1 LDEWDQEAIHGRAQA
16 AGSVGPAIELLFSDM
31 QRVSPTVPPAALG
44 LAVVCA
50 ALLVP
55 AATAAPP
62 EIYPLSSVHRGQV
75 GYGMTTFQG
84 TTPERFEF
92 EVIGVA
98 HNFLPRQDLIL
109 VKSNDPKLQVTGFW
123 RGMSGS
129 PLYIEGKLAC
139 AFSYGWSFNKIA
151 MGGCTPLEYMKR
163 EGLGTKRRSAPG
175 ALAPPS
181 TMAQWKQLTATGS
194 IEDLFGGP
202 RQPWLFATPMPPRPA
217 ASTDDSL
224 TAAVP
229 LAMGGWNAE
238 AFAMVEKLFAGYP
251 LQPMRAGGAGSSVAG
266 SAEGPTEFLMG
277 ASISVQ
283 LIRGDM
289 SAAGTGTVSYV
300 DGNRVLAFGHPM
312 FQAGEIYA
320 PVASAEVQTVV
331 ASAQFPFVMAT
342 PRRELGSLVQ
352 DRQSM
357 IMADT
362 KLKSV
367 MIPVDIYVTS
377 RGADGAKLETGEF
390 HVEVLDDKFLTP
402 ALAGAAAANAVGHY
416 FPDRD
421 HVTAKIDSYVKIKG
435 MGELRFTDYL
445 YANDGAGS
453 VIGGARGLRALGA
466 LAFNPFAPAKA
477 ERVELKVDLTFAADY
492 GEVKRMRLATPTLKV
507 GRNKATIVMD
517 APDGR
522 EVTEDVV
529 FDVPA
534 SVAGALVQVEITAGD
549 SARLDAAPPVDLPSL
564 VSAFRTLLPGNV
576 WAITVYIPEEGVAVD
591 GKVIRDV
598 PASVLDKLA
607 PATRTPRAQ
616 PFKPMSRS
624 IQPAKRVIGGGT
636 SLLVRVEPLVK

>member
-1 LDEWDQEAIHGRAQA
+1 
-16 AGSVGPAIELLFSDM
+16 M
-31 QRVSPTVPPAALG
+31 QRSAIALAIAA
-44 LAVVCA
+44 A

-62 EIYPLSSVHRGQV
+62 EIYPLSSVRRGQV

-98 HNFLPRQDLIL
+98 KNFLPRQDVIL
-109 VKSNDPKLQVTGFW
+109 VKSNDPKLAVSGFW

-129 PLYIEGKLAC
+129 PLYIDGKLAC
-139 AFSYGWSFNKIA
+139 AFSYGFAFNKIA

-163 EGLGTKRRSAPG
+163 EGLETRRRSAPG

-181 TMAQWKQLTATGS
+181 TMAQWKQLTPTGAV
-194 IEDLFGGP
+194 EDLFGGP
-202 RQPWLFATPMPPRPA
+202 RTPWLLSPPMPPRPA
-217 ASTDDSL
+217 VASDDTL

-229 LAMGGWNAE
+229 LAVGGFTAP
-238 AFAMVEKLFAGYP
+238 AFAQFERLFAGYP
-251 LQPMRAGGAGSSVAG
+251 LAPMRAGGTGGAGPA
-266 SAEGPTEFLMG
+266 AEGPTEFLMG

-289 SAAGTGTVSYV
+289 SAAATGTVSYV
-300 DGNRVLAFGHPM
+300 DGNKVLGFGHPM

-362 KLKSV
+362 RLKSA

-377 RGADGAKLETGEF
+377 RAADGKGVETSEF
-390 HVEVLDDKFLTP
+390 HVEILDDKFLTP
-402 ALAGAAAANAVGHY
+402 ALAGAAANNAVTHY
-416 FPDRD
+416 LPDRD
-421 HVTAKIDSYVKIKG
+421 HVTAKIDSLVKIKDL
-435 MGELRFTDYL
+435 GELRFTDYL

-453 VIGGARGLRALGA
+453 VIGGARGLRALAA

-477 ERVELKVDLTFAADY
+477 ERVELKIDLTFAADY
-492 GEVKRMRLATPTLKV
+492 GDVKALRLAAPTLTPGK
-507 GRNKATIVMD
+507 RNKVTVVMD
-517 APDGR
+517 APDGT
-522 EVTEDVV
+522 EVTEDVA
-529 FDVPA
+529 FDVPLA
-534 SVAGALVQVEITAGD
+534 LAGALVQLEVTAGD
-549 SARLDAAPPVDLPSL
+549 AARLDAAPPVDLPSL
-564 VSAFRTLLPGNV
+564 LAAFRKLLPGNV
-576 WAITVYIPEEGVAVD
+576 WAVTLYTPGDGVAVD
-591 GKVIRDV
+591 GIAVRDV
-598 PASVLDKLA
+598 PASALDKLA
-607 PATRTPRAQ
+607 PATRTARAL
-616 PFKPMSRS
+616 PFRPMSRS
-624 IQPAKRVIGGGT
+624 LQPAKRVIGGG
-636 SLLVRVEPLVK
+636 SQLLVRVDAAR

>member
-1 LDEWDQEAIHGRAQA
+1 
-16 AGSVGPAIELLFSDM
+16 M
-31 QRVSPTVPPAALG
+31 LG
-44 LAVVCA
+44 LVVAMA

-62 EIYPLSSVHRGQV
+62 EIYPLSSVRRGQV

-98 HNFLPRQDLIL
+98 RNFLPRQDIIL
-109 VKSNDPKLQVTGFW
+109 VKSSDPKLAVTGFW

-139 AFSYGWSFNKIA
+139 AFSYGWSFNKIS

-163 EGLGTKRRSAPG
+163 EGLETKRRSAPG

-181 TMAQWKQLTATGS
+181 TMAEWKRLTPTGAV
-194 IEDLFGGP
+194 EDLFGGP
-202 RQPWLFATPMPPRPA
+202 RTPWLFATPLPARPA
-217 ASTDDSL
+217 PPTDDTL

-229 LAMGGWNAE
+229 LALGGFNAD
-238 AFAMVEKLFAGYP
+238 AFAMMERLFAGYP
-251 LQPMRAGGAGSSVAG
+251 LQPMRAGGAGGSLAG
-266 SAEGPTEFLMG
+266 TEGPTEFKMG

-300 DGNRVLAFGHPM
+300 DGHRVLAFGHPM

-320 PVASAEVQTVV
+320 PVASAEVLSVV
-331 ASAQFPFVMAT
+331 ASAQFPFVLAT

-362 KLKSV
+362 KLRSA

-377 RGADGAKLETGEF
+377 KGADGKKLETGEF

-402 ALAGAAAANAVGHY
+402 ALAGAAAANAVGHF

-421 HVTAKIDSYVKIKG
+421 HVTAKIDSLVKIKDL
-435 MGELRFTDYL
+435 GELRFTDYL

-453 VIGGARGLRALGA
+453 VISGARGLRALAA
-466 LAFNPFAPAKA
+466 LAFNPYMPAKA
-477 ERVELKVDLTFAADY
+477 ERVELRVDLTFAADY
-492 GEVKRMRLATPTLKV
+492 GEIKKVNLRRPTLAV
-507 GRNKATIVMD
+507 GRNVVTVIMD

-522 EVTEDVV
+522 SVTEDVA

-534 SVAGALVQVEITAGD
+534 AVAGALVQVEISAGD
-549 SARLDAAPPVDLPSL
+549 AARLDAAPPVDLPSL
-564 VSAFRTLLPGNV
+564 LAAFRKLLPGNV
-576 WAITVYIPEEGVAVD
+576 WAVTVYIPEEGVAVE

-598 PASVLDKLA
+598 PVSVLDKLA
-607 PATRTPRAQ
+607 PSSRTPRTQ
-616 PFKPMSRS
+616 PFRPMARS
-624 IQPAKRVIGGGT
+624 LQPAKRVIGGST
-636 SLLVRVEPLVK
+636 SLLVRVDPAR